1 MKPIAEFAKRV
12 NASTFSL
19 SDEFVLEEGGR
30 YFLLNSPLSRYVQ
43 KGFFYAGTYLGKF
56 KDGQFFPSFNLLSM
70 LAKSGARSVTV
81 DKKAAWLFVCSRDI
95 FAKSIV
101 TVHGSAK
108 KGDTVLVLNQLG
120 ECLGFGRATLSMC
133 SRAKPNQIAVKNLSD
148 IGDFLRR
155 ER

>member
-1 MKPIAEFAKRV
+1 MKLIAEFAKRV
-12 NASTFSL
+12 NASTFSF

-43 KGFFYAGTYLGKF
+43 KGFFYAGIYLGKF

-81 DKKAAWLFVCSRDI
+81 DKKAAWLFVCGRDI
-95 FAKSIV
+95 FAKSILSV
-101 TVHGSAK
+101 NGSSRK
-108 KGDTVLVLNQLG
+108 DDNVIVLNQKG
-120 ECLGFGRATLSMC
+120 ECLGFGMAIVSLGSHV
-133 SRAKPNQIAVKNLSD
+133 KPNQTAIKNVFD